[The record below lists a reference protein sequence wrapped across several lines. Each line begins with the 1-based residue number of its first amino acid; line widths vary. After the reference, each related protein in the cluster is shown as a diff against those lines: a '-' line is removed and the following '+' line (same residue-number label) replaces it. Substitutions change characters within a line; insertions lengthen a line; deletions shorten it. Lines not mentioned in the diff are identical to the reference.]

1 MSDSYKP
8 TVLIVDD
15 QDPIRKQLYWALE
28 EHYHVLQAA
37 SRTQALQILQQSP
50 VNVVLTDLHM
60 PPNEQDISEGLG
72 VLEGVRRF
80 NPAIPVIVISGDDEQ
95 TTAIKVVIQNGA
107 YDFFLKPFNIAHV
120 EYMVGRAANHARWFQ
135 DYLELRNEERN
146 KHSVV
151 GSSPAL
157 TRILDQAHAVADT
170 NATVL
175 ITGESGTGKEVMAR
189 FIHNTSPRANKAF
202 IACNIAALPETLV
215 ESELFGHEKGAFTG
229 ATTRREGRFEL
240 AHNGTL
246 FLDEIGEMSPA
257 MQVKLLRVLQE
268 RQFERLG
275 GKELLTVDIRIIAA
289 TNRNLEEMVENGQ
302 FRADLYYRLNIV
314 PLELPPLRERP
325 DDIPIL
331 ANHFA
336 IKAGRKHGRT
346 TASFTPAFLR
356 RLQAHRWPGNIRELE
371 NIIERA
377 VVLSASPVLD
387 EHVLPEKLLAQTSP
401 NAAPP
406 AITNALAPLAPAAP
420 TIGITLV
427 NQQLPPDLS
436 FETAIQTLK
445 RDLVKQALIECNGSR
460 SEAAHRLKISRQYL
474 HRLINELNVEGKT
487 PEVKP

>member
-1 MSDSYKP
+1 MSDPRKP

-15 QDPIRKQLYWALE
+15 QEPIRKQLYWALE
-28 EHYHVLQAA
+28 ESYNVLQAP
-37 SRTQALQILQQSP
+37 SRAQALQILQQTP
-50 VNVVLTDLHM
+50 VHVVLTDLHM

-80 NPAIPVIVISGDDEQ
+80 NPAIPVIVVSGDDEQ

-107 YDFFLKPFNIAHV
+107 FDFFLKPFNLDHV
-120 EYMVGRAANHARWFQ
+120 QYMVGRAANHHRWFQ
-135 DYLELRNEERN
+135 DYLALRNEERT

-170 NATVL
+170 NATCLV
-175 ITGESGTGKEVMAR
+175 TGESGTGKEVLAR
-189 FIHNTSPRANKAF
+189 FIHQTSPRANKPF
-202 IACNIAALPETLV
+202 IACNIAALPESLI

-229 ATTRREGRFEL
+229 ANTRREGRFEL
-240 AHNGTL
+240 AHQGTL
-246 FLDEIGEMSPA
+246 FLDEIGELTPA

-275 GKELLTVDIRIIAA
+275 GKEVLTVDIRVIAA

-314 PLELPPLRERP
+314 QLELPPLRERP
-325 DDIPIL
+325 EDIPIL
-331 ANHFA
+331 ASHFA
-336 IKAGRKHGRT
+336 TKAARKHGR
-346 TASFTPAFLR
+346 APVNFTPALLQ
-356 RLQAHRWPGNIRELE
+356 RLQAYRWPGNIRELE

-377 VVLSASPVLD
+377 VVISGSPLLD
-387 EHVLPEKLLAQTSP
+387 ENALPEKILAQSLQSAVTTTP
-401 NAAPP
+401 QQLATAA
-406 AITNALAPLAPAAP
+406 APAAP
-420 TIGITLV
+420 TIGVSLINNL
-427 NQQLPPDLS
+427 LPPDLS

-445 RDLVKQALIECNGSR
+445 RDLVRQALVECNASR

-474 HRLINELNVEGKT
+474 HRLINELNVEG
-487 PEVKP
+487 

>member
-1 MSDSYKP
+1 MSEQLKQ

-15 QDPIRKQLYWALE
+15 QEPIRKQLYWALE
-28 EHYHVLQAA
+28 ENYRVLQAA
-37 SRTQALQILQQSP
+37 SRAQAVQILEREP
-50 VNVVLTDLHM
+50 VEVVLTDLHM

-72 VLEGVRRF
+72 VLEAVRRL
-80 NPAIPVIVISGDDEQ
+80 NPAIPVIVISGDDERE
-95 TTAIKVVIQNGA
+95 TAIKVVIRNGA
-107 YDFFLKPFNIAHV
+107 YDFFQKPFNVSHV

-135 DYLELRNEERN
+135 DYLALRNEERS

-157 TRILDQAHAVADT
+157 TRILDQAHAVSDT

-175 ITGESGTGKEVMAR
+175 ITGESGTGKEVLAR
-189 FIHNTSPRANKAF
+189 FIHNTSPRAAKPF
-202 IACNIAALPETLV
+202 IACNIAALPEALV

-229 ATTRREGRFEL
+229 AQTRRQGRFEL
-240 AHNGTL
+240 ADGGTL
-246 FLDEIGEMSPA
+246 FLDEIGELTAA

-275 GKELLTVDIRIIAA
+275 GKELLTVDIRVIAA

-314 PLELPPLRERP
+314 NLELPPLRERP

-336 IKAGRKHGRT
+336 AKAARKHGRN
-346 TASFTPAFLR
+346 TPSITLTFLN
-356 RLQAHRWPGNIRELE
+356 RLQNYRWPGNIRELE

-377 VVLSASPVLD
+377 VVISSSPVLD
-387 EHVLPEKLLAQTSP
+387 ENVLPNKVLAESNSTP
-401 NAAPP
+401 LGAPP
-406 AITNALAPLAPAAP
+406 SNATIIPIGSSAPTQP
-420 TIGITLV
+420 TIGIQLV
-427 NQQLPPDLS
+427 NGALPPDLS

-445 RDLVKQALIECNGSR
+445 RDLVRQALRECNGSR

-474 HRLINELNVEGKT
+474 HRLINELNVEG
-487 PEVKP
+487 